1 MPVANGTSLRVLAG
15 IESLLGRC
23 VELAPASQYRQTST
37 PRCRILTD
45 GHAARGATEAWC
57 FGGFIFFGCY
67 CRCVKRLALVL
78 IAACGGAGGSS
89 SPAAD
94 GVRAYVNALHSNDP
108 HDAYDLLSSDAK
120 KKLSYDEFALQ
131 WKQSDNERKWQA
143 KVLEDSLKGNPDVG
157 ERALVSFSDGKLVQ
171 LEREGKTWRLESEL
185 VSRSRAKEP
194 RDAIR
199 LFADAIASRDVG
211 AALNVL
217 TQRRRD
223 GLTKQVEGFITGLG
237 KRINDRLDRFGPDRA
252 ELRWDENGIR
262 YRIVLRKEDDE
273 WRIDDIYIRPAPKT
287 DEGDKGTGVEGTVP
301 EDF

>member
-1 MPVANGTSLRVLAG
+1 VKRAWVFVLA
-15 IESLLGRC
+15 
-23 VELAPASQYRQTST
+23 
-37 PRCRILTD
+37 
-45 GHAARGATEAWC
+45 
-57 FGGFIFFGCY
+57 
-67 CRCVKRLALVL
+67 
-78 IAACGGAGGSS
+78 AACGGPAGPS

-94 GVRAYVNALHSNDP
+94 GVREYVKALHSNDP
-108 HDAYDLLSSDAK
+108 HDAYDLLTSDVR

-131 WKQSDNERKWQA
+131 WKQSQQERTWQA

-171 LEREGKTWRLESEL
+171 LQREGKTWRLESEL

-223 GLTKQVEGFITGLG
+223 GLAKQVEGFINGLG

-273 WRIDDIYIRPAPKT
+273 WRIDDIYIRPAPK
-287 DEGDKGTGVEGTVP
+287 DEDGEKGTGIEGTSP
-301 EDF
+301 DF